1 MIPVHI
7 DMSLYAHILESSS
20 NSDGPSWLDSI
31 LHKSLLSKTQVKDIQ
46 VLIWIQIPM
55 WKFVPSSWTIMID
68 PYYWIVLNAMAFISY
83 FLHQQWS
90 WIV

>member
-1 MIPVHI
+1 
-7 DMSLYAHILESSS
+7 
-20 NSDGPSWLDSI
+20 
-31 LHKSLLSKTQVKDIQ
+31 
-46 VLIWIQIPM
+46 
-55 WKFVPSSWTIMID
+55 MID